1 MQKNWYENFFHGVAL
16 DLWRKAV
23 TPEQTRAEVEF
34 LEQALGLPPSGR
46 VLDNPCGNGRHS
58 LELAARGYR
67 VTGIDL
73 SVEFLAEAKAA
84 AAARGLDAEFQQRD
98 MRAIDVEQK
107 FDGAF
112 CFGNSFGYFDYAAS
126 CAYLAA
132 IARALKPGGRFAL
145 ESGLAAESLLPKL
158 ESNRWMQ
165 IDDILFLSSNRYDAA
180 ESRLDIQ
187 YTFIRDGHAD
197 TREASSFIHTLAE
210 IRRMLTNAG
219 LQPLEYYSSLD
230 RQPYELGCPR
240 LLLVAVRTKT

>member
-23 TPEQTRAEVEF
+23 TPEQTRAEVDF
-34 LEQALGLPPSGR
+34 LEHALGLPRSGE
-46 VLDNPCGNGRHS
+46 VLDNPCGSGRHS

-73 SVEFLAEAKAA
+73 SAEFLAEARAA
-84 AAARGLDAEFQQRD
+84 AGARGLDVEFQQRD
-98 MRAIDVEQK
+98 MRAIDVEEK

-112 CFGNSFGYFDYAAS
+112 CFGNSFGYFDYYES
-126 CAYLAA
+126 CAFLSA
-132 IARALKPGGRFAL
+132 ISRSLKPGARFAL

-158 ESNRWMQ
+158 ETRRWLQ
-165 IDDILFLSSNRYDAA
+165 IDDILFLSSNRYDAT

-197 TREASSFIHTLAE
+197 TREASSFVHTLAE
-210 IRRMLTNAG
+210 IRRMLSDAG

-230 RQPYELGCPR
+230 RQPYELGCQR
-240 LLLVAVRTKT
+240 LLLIAQKE